1 MFNYII
7 LSAFYCILTTL
18 STRQLYYL
26 LVEGEVCEVH
36 GTGGLDGEPHAP
48 QHFTSVH
55 DPQEL
60 VLRGGL
66 VEQGD
71 LLVDKER
78 VRHPDK
84 SDVLGTNN
92 CHTNLTFHQTY

>member
-1 MFNYII
+1 M
-7 LSAFYCILTTL
+7 S
-18 STRQLYYL
+18 
-26 LVEGEVCEVH
+26 EVH

-48 QHFTSVH
+48 QDLSSVH

-78 VRHPDK
+78 VRHPDQ
-84 SDVLGTNN
+84 SDVLRTNN
-92 CHTNLTFHQTY
+92 CLTDLYICQTNEAIK

>member
-1 MFNYII
+1 MNSFS
-7 LSAFYCILTTL
+7 LD
-18 STRQLYYL
+18 
-26 LVEGEVCEVH
+26 VEWKVSEVH

-48 QHFTSVH
+48 QYLPRVH

-78 VRHPDK
+78 VRHPDQ
-84 SDVLGTNN
+84 SDVLRTNN
-92 CHTNLTFHQTY
+92 CHTEFLHFVKQTRQSIGN

>member
-1 MFNYII
+1 MYSFS
-7 LSAFYCILTTL
+7 LDVKWKVS
-18 STRQLYYL
+18 
-26 LVEGEVCEVH
+26 EVH
-36 GTGGLDGEPHAP
+36 WTGGFDSEPHAP
-48 QHFTSVH
+48 QYFPRVH

-92 CHTNLTFHQTY
+92 CHTNLTFYQTY